1 MYALISHRRRWYG
14 ISAALLIPGCIA
26 LAIWGLNI
34 GIDFRGGVLQQVRF
48 SETPRPSTTE
58 ISERLASLELDG
70 LGVQAVGT
78 SDMQLR
84 FGAEAAEGRQL
95 ANEVLKA
102 TGTEEVSFQLIG
114 SSVARDA
121 TQRAVIAVFVTA
133 LAISLYLAYG
143 YRRVPK
149 PLKSWQFSLATVVAL
164 AHDLV
169 FVLGMYAILGRFF
182 PVVEVD
188 ALTITALLT
197 VMGFSV
203 NDTIV
208 VFDRIRENVL
218 REPRAPFEETVNR
231 SVNQSLAR
239 SLNTSFTIL
248 VVLLALLLLGGET
261 IRSFTLA
268 LTLGIAVGT
277 FSSIFTAAPLL
288 VSWQGVRAKK
298 VTS

>member
-1 MYALISHRRRWYG
+1 MYAIIPQRRRWYLA
-14 ISAALLIPGCIA
+14 SAALLIPGVLA
-26 LAIWGLNI
+26 LAVWGLNI
-34 GIDFRGGVLQQVRF
+34 GIDFKGGVLQQVRF
-48 SETPRPSTTE
+48 SEENRPTTSELTETLST
-58 ISERLASLELDG
+58 LDLKG
-70 LGVQAVGT
+70 LGVQSVGER
-78 SDMQLR
+78 DVQLR
-84 FGAEAAEGRQL
+84 FAAEASAGREL
-95 ANEVLKA
+95 ATQVLTA
-102 TGTEEVSFQLIG
+102 TGAEEVSFQLIG
-114 SSVARDA
+114 SSVAKNA
-121 TQRAVIAVFVTA
+121 TQRAGIAVLVTA
-133 LAISLYLAYG
+133 LTISLYLAYG

-149 PLKSWQFSLATVVAL
+149 PLKSWQFSAATVVAL

-169 FVLGMYAILGRFF
+169 FVLGMYAIIGHFF
-182 PVVEVD
+182 PAIEVD

-208 VFDRIRENVL
+208 VFDRVRENVL
-218 REPRAPFEETVNR
+218 REPRASFAETVNR

-248 VVLLALLLLGGET
+248 VVLVALLLLGGET

-288 VSWQGVRAKK
+288 VSWQGRVQK
-298 VTS
+298 

>member
-1 MYALISHRRRWYG
+1 MYAIISHRRRWYLA
-14 ISAALLIPGCIA
+14 SAALLLPGILA
-26 LAIWGLNI
+26 LAVWGLNV

-48 SETPRPSTTE
+48 EEGARPTTSEVAET
-58 ISERLASLELDG
+58 LAPLELKG
-70 LGVQAVGT
+70 LGVQSVGNT
-78 SDMQLR
+78 DMQLR
-84 FGAEAAEGRQL
+84 FAAEATSGRELANQVLSTSGAE
-95 ANEVLKA
+95 EV
-102 TGTEEVSFQLIG
+102 GFQLIG
-114 SSVARDA
+114 SSVAKNA
-121 TQRAVIAVFVTA
+121 TQRAGIAILATA

-149 PLKSWQFSLATVVAL
+149 PLKSWQFSGATVVAL

-169 FVLGMYAILGRFF
+169 FVLGMYAIIGHFF
-182 PVVEVD
+182 PAIEVD

-208 VFDRIRENVL
+208 VFDRVRENVL
-218 REPRAPFEETVNR
+218 REPRANFAETVNR
-231 SVNQSLAR
+231 SLNQSLAR

-248 VVLLALLLLGGET
+248 VVLVALLLLGGET

-288 VSWQGVRAKK
+288 VSWQGRSRN
-298 VTS
+298 T